1 MKNKRKR
8 TGWIVALAGIMI
20 LAFTSPKTIQ
30 DFGKTNPEYYR
41 VSNYVAFTTLS
52 ASYKSGTE
60 WRVHQIGVLGFRIKI
75 RE

>member
-1 MKNKRKR
+1 MKNKKR
-8 TGWIVALAGIMI
+8 TAGIIALVIVAI
-20 LAFTSPKTIQ
+20 LAITSPKTIQ

-60 WRVHQIGVLGFRIKI
+60 WRVHQIGVLGFRIKV
-75 RE
+75 RG